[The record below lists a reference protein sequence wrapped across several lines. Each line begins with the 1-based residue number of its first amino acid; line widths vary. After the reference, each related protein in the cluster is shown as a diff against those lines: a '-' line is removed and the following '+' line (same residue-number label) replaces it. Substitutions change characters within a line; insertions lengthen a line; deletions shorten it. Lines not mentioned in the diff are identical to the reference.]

1 MKRELEF
8 LEENITDNSKVI
20 IACSGGPDSMC
31 LLNLLIKLKIN
42 KNLELI
48 VAHVNH
54 KLRSASDDE
63 AKIVED
69 YAKKN
74 KVTFELQELDYQ
86 NTKFSEDDAHRKRY
100 KFFKSL
106 IKKYKANYL
115 VTAHH
120 GDDLI
125 ETILMR
131 IARGSNL
138 NGYIGIKRITQNEDY
153 ITLRPLLSTT
163 KEEII
168 KYNESENI
176 PYVIDESNDSLKYT
190 RNRYRKNVLP
200 FLKNEDEYIHLKY
213 LKFSEE
219 LEEYDNFVNNYIKE
233 KEFIVDNQIVIN
245 KITNES
251 EFIKRKTIELIVKS
265 IQLNDYFNISD
276 KQMNELLKLIYNSN
290 KSIDLNNNYIGINE
304 YGYLKITK
312 KQNNEYQEIILDK
325 DLEFLGFNFYYNCD
339 NGNSSNNCIYLNS
352 SEVTLPLKLR
362 TRCNGDKMQVL
373 NLGTKKIND
382 IFIDNKINKE
392 LRSNYPILVDAKN
405 NIIWLPSLKKSQ
417 FCKDKSEKYDIII
430 KCEAR

>member
-8 LEENITDNSKVI
+8 LEESITDNSKVI

-31 LLNLLIKLKIN
+31 LLNLLIRLKTK

-54 KLRSASDDE
+54 KLRSVSDDE
-63 AKIVED
+63 AKMVED

-86 NTKFSEDDAHRKRY
+86 NAKFSEDDAHRKRY

-153 ITLRPLLSTT
+153 VTLRPLLSTT
-163 KEEII
+163 KDEII

-233 KEFIVDNQIVIN
+233 KDFIVDNQIVIN

-251 EFIKRKTIELIVKS
+251 EFIKRKTIELIVKN

-304 YGYLKITK
+304 YGYLKIIK

-362 TRCNGDKMQVL
+362 TRCDGDKMQVL
-373 NLGTKKIND
+373 NLGTKKVSD

-392 LRSNYPILVDAKN
+392 IRDNFPILVDAKN

-417 FCKDKSEKYDIII
+417 FCKDKTEKYDIII

>member
-1 MKRELEF
+1 MKREVEF

-31 LLNLLIKLKIN
+31 LLNLLIKLKEK

-54 KLRSASDDE
+54 KLRSVSDNE
-63 AKIVED
+63 AKMVED

-138 NGYIGIKRITQNEDY
+138 NGYIGIKRVTQNEDY

-163 KEEII
+163 KDEII

-176 PYVIDESNDSLKYT
+176 PYAIDESNDSLKYT

-233 KEFIVDNQIVIN
+233 KDFIVDNQLVIN
-245 KITNES
+245 KIINES
-251 EFIKRKTIELIVKS
+251 VFIKRKTIELIVKS
-265 IQLNDYFNISD
+265 IQSNDYFNISD
-276 KQMNELLKLIYNSN
+276 NQMKELLKLIYNSN
-290 KSIDLNNNYIGINE
+290 KSIDLNNGYQGINE
-304 YGYLKITK
+304 YGYLKIIK

-339 NGNSSNNCIYLNS
+339 EGNSSNNCIYLNS
-352 SEVTLPLKLR
+352 SEITLPLKLR
-362 TRCNGDKMQVL
+362 TRCDGDKMQVL
-373 NLGTKKIND
+373 NLGTKKVSD

-392 LRSNYPILVDAKN
+392 IRDNFPILVDAKN

>member
-31 LLNLLIKLKIN
+31 LLNLLFKLKEK

-54 KLRSASDDE
+54 KIRSVSDDE
-63 AKIVED
+63 AKMVEE

-74 KVTFELQELDYQ
+74 NVTFELQELDYQ

-138 NGYIGIKRITQNEDY
+138 NGYIGIKRVTQNEDY
-153 ITLRPLLSTT
+153 VTLRPLLSTT
-163 KEEII
+163 KDEII

-265 IQLNDYFNISD
+265 IQSNDYFNISD
-276 KQMNELLKLIYNSN
+276 NQMNELLKLIYNSN

-304 YGYLKITK
+304 YGYLKIIK
-312 KQNNEYQEIILDK
+312 KPNKEYQEIILDK

>member
-31 LLNLLIKLKIN
+31 LLNLLIRLKNN

-54 KLRSASDDE
+54 KIRSVSDDE
-63 AKIVED
+63 AKMVEE

-74 KVTFELQELDYQ
+74 NVTFELQELDYQ

-106 IKKYKANYL
+106 IKKYKAYYL
-115 VTAHH
+115 ITAHH

-138 NGYIGIKRITQNEDY
+138 NGYIGIKRVTQNEDY
-153 ITLRPLLSTT
+153 VTLRPLLSTT
-163 KEEII
+163 KDEII

-265 IQLNDYFNISD
+265 IQVNDYFNISD

>member
-8 LEENITDNSKVI
+8 LKESITYYFKVI

-31 LLNLLIKLKIN
+31 LLNLLIKLRNK

-63 AKIVED
+63 AKMVED

-153 ITLRPLLSTT
+153 VTLRPLLSTT
-163 KEEII
+163 KDEII

-265 IQLNDYFNISD
+265 IQSNDYFNISD
-276 KQMNELLKLIYNSN
+276 NQMNELLKLIYNSN
-290 KSIDLNNNYIGINE
+290 KSIDLNNGYQGINE
-304 YGYLKITK
+304 YGYLKIIK
-312 KQNNEYQEIILDK
+312 KPNKEYQEIILDK

>member
-86 NTKFSEDDAHRKRY
+86 NAKFSEDDAHRKRY

-153 ITLRPLLSTT
+153 VTLRPLLSTT
-163 KEEII
+163 KDEII

-304 YGYLKITK
+304 YNYLKIIK

>member
-31 LLNLLIKLKIN
+31 LLNLLIKLRNK

-63 AKIVED
+63 AKMVEE

-74 KVTFELQELDYQ
+74 NVTFELQELDYQ
-86 NTKFSEDDAHRKRY
+86 NAKFSEDDAHRKRY

-153 ITLRPLLSTT
+153 VTLRPLLSTT
-163 KEEII
+163 KDEII

-304 YGYLKITK
+304 YGYLKIIK
-312 KQNNEYQEIILDK
+312 KQKKEYQEIILDK

>member
-8 LEENITDNSKVI
+8 LEESITDNSKVI

-31 LLNLLIKLKIN
+31 LLNLLIRLKNN

-54 KLRSASDDE
+54 KLRSVSDNE
-63 AKIVED
+63 AKMVED

-86 NTKFSEDDAHRKRY
+86 NAKFSEDDAHRKRY

-138 NGYIGIKRITQNEDY
+138 NGYIGIKRVTQNEDY

-163 KEEII
+163 KDEII
-168 KYNESENI
+168 KYNENEFI

-233 KEFIVDNQIVIN
+233 KEYILNNQLVIN
-245 KITNES
+245 KIITES

-265 IQLNDYFNISD
+265 IQVNDYFNISD

-304 YGYLKITK
+304 YGYLKIIK
-312 KQNNEYQEIILDK
+312 KPNKEYQEIILDK

>member
-8 LEENITDNSKVI
+8 LEESITDNSKVI

-31 LLNLLIKLKIN
+31 LLNLLIRLKTK

-48 VAHVNH
+48 VAHDNH
-54 KLRSASDDE
+54 KLRSVSDDE
-63 AKIVED
+63 AKMVED

-86 NTKFSEDDAHRKRY
+86 NAKFSEDDAHRKRY

-138 NGYIGIKRITQNEDY
+138 NGYIGIKRVTQNEDY
-153 ITLRPLLSTT
+153 VTLRPLLSTT
-163 KEEII
+163 KDEII
-168 KYNESENI
+168 KYNENEFI

-190 RNRYRKNVLP
+190 RNRYRKNILP

-276 KQMNELLKLIYNSN
+276 NQMNELLKLIYNSN

-304 YGYLKITK
+304 YGYLKIIK
-312 KQNNEYQEIILDK
+312 KPNKEYQEIILDK

>member
-54 KLRSASDDE
+54 KLRSVSDNE
-63 AKIVED
+63 AKMVED

-86 NTKFSEDDAHRKRY
+86 NAKFSEDDAHRKRY

-138 NGYIGIKRITQNEDY
+138 NGYIGIKRVTQNEDY

-163 KEEII
+163 KDEII

-233 KEFIVDNQIVIN
+233 KEYILNNQLVIN
-245 KITNES
+245 KIITES

-304 YGYLKITK
+304 YGYLKIIK

-362 TRCNGDKMQVL
+362 TRCDGDKMQVL

>member
-8 LEENITDNSKVI
+8 LEESITDNSKVI

-31 LLNLLIKLKIN
+31 LLNLLIRLKTK

-54 KLRSASDDE
+54 KLRSVSDDE
-63 AKIVED
+63 AKMVED

-74 KVTFELQELDYQ
+74 KVTFELQELNYQ
-86 NTKFSEDDAHRKRY
+86 NAKFSEDDAHRKRY

-138 NGYIGIKRITQNEDY
+138 NGYVGIKRVTQNEDY
-153 ITLRPLLSTT
+153 VTLRPLLSTT
-163 KEEII
+163 KDEII

-190 RNRYRKNVLP
+190 RNRYRKIVLP
-200 FLKNEDEYIHLKY
+200 FLKEEDKLIHLKY

-233 KEFIVDNQIVIN
+233 KDFIVDNQIVIN

-251 EFIKRKTIELIVKS
+251 EFIKRKTIELIVKN

-373 NLGTKKIND
+373 NLGTKKVSD

-392 LRSNYPILVDAKN
+392 IRDNFPILVDAKN

>member
-54 KLRSASDDE
+54 KLRSVSDDE
-63 AKIVED
+63 AKMVED

-86 NTKFSEDDAHRKRY
+86 NAKFSEDDAHRKRY

-153 ITLRPLLSTT
+153 VTLRPLLSTT
-163 KEEII
+163 KDEII

-304 YGYLKITK
+304 YGYLKIIK
-312 KQNNEYQEIILDK
+312 KPNKEYQEIILDK

>member
-31 LLNLLIKLKIN
+31 LLNLLIRLKNN

-54 KLRSASDDE
+54 KLRSVSDNE
-63 AKIVED
+63 AKMVED

-86 NTKFSEDDAHRKRY
+86 NAKFSEDDAHRKRY

-138 NGYIGIKRITQNEDY
+138 NGYIGIKRVTQNEDY
-153 ITLRPLLSTT
+153 VTLRPLLTTT
-163 KEEII
+163 KDEII
-168 KYNESENI
+168 KYNKSEFV
-176 PYVIDESNDSLKYT
+176 PYVIDESNDSSIYT
-190 RNRYRKNVLP
+190 RNRYRKKILP
-200 FLKNEDEYIHLKY
+200 FLKDEDKLIHLKY

-245 KITNES
+245 KIIDES
-251 EFIKRKTIELIVKS
+251 VFIKRKTIELIVKS
-265 IQLNDYFNISD
+265 IQANDYFNISD
-276 KQMNELLKLIYNSN
+276 KQMNELIKLIYNSN
-290 KSIDLNNNYIGINE
+290 KSIDLNNNYIGLNE
-304 YGYLKITK
+304 YGYLKIIK
-312 KQNNEYQEIILDK
+312 KHNKEYQEIILDK
-325 DLEFLGFNFYYNCD
+325 NLEFLGFNFYYNC
-339 NGNSSNNCIYLNS
+339 NEGNNSNNCIYLS
-352 SEVTLPLKLR
+352 FDEIALPLKLR
-362 TRCNGDKMQVL
+362 TRLNGDKIQVL
-373 NLGTKKIND
+373 NLGTKKVND

-392 LRSNYPILVDAKN
+392 IRDKFPVLVDANN

-417 FCKDKSEKYDIII
+417 FCKDKSKKYDIII

>member
-8 LEENITDNSKVI
+8 LEENISDNSKVI

-48 VAHVNH
+48 IAHVNH
-54 KLRSASDDE
+54 KLRTVSDEE
-63 AKIVED
+63 AKMVED
-69 YAKKN
+69 YAIQN
-74 KVTFELQELDYQ
+74 NVIFELKELDYQ

-100 KFFKSL
+100 EFFKSL
-106 IKKYKANYL
+106 IKKYQAQYL
-115 VTAHH
+115 LTAHH

-245 KITNES
+245 KIIDES
-251 EFIKRKTIELIVKS
+251 VFIKRKTIELIVKS
-265 IQLNDYFNISD
+265 IQANDYFNISD
-276 KQMNELLKLIYNSN
+276 KQMNELIKLIYNSN
-290 KSIDLNNNYIGINE
+290 KSIDLNNNYIGLNE
-304 YGYLKITK
+304 YGYLKIIK
-312 KQNNEYQEIILDK
+312 KHNKEYQEIILDK
-325 DLEFLGFNFYYNCD
+325 NLEFLGFNFYYNC
-339 NGNSSNNCIYLNS
+339 NEGNNSNNCIYLS
-352 SEVTLPLKLR
+352 FDEIALPLKLR
-362 TRCNGDKMQVL
+362 TRLNGDKIQVL
-373 NLGTKKIND
+373 NLGTKKVND

-392 LRSNYPILVDAKN
+392 IRDKFPVLVDANN

-417 FCKDKSEKYDIII
+417 FCKDKSKKYDIII

>member
-8 LEENITDNSKVI
+8 LEENITDNSEVI

-31 LLNLLIKLKIN
+31 LLNLLIKLRNK

-63 AKIVED
+63 AKMVEE

-74 KVTFELQELDYQ
+74 NVTFELQELDYQ

-106 IKKYKANYL
+106 IKKYKAYYL
-115 VTAHH
+115 ITAHH

-138 NGYIGIKRITQNEDY
+138 NGYIGIKRVTQNEDY
-153 ITLRPLLSTT
+153 VTLRPLLSTT
-163 KEEII
+163 KDEII

-265 IQLNDYFNISD
+265 IQVNDYFNISD

-304 YGYLKITK
+304 YGYLKIIK
-312 KQNNEYQEIILDK
+312 KPNKEYQEIILDK

>member
-1 MKRELEF
+1 MKKELDF
-8 LEENITDNSKVI
+8 LEENIKNNSKII

-31 LLNLLIKLKIN
+31 LLNLLIKLREK

-54 KLRSASDDE
+54 KLRAASDDE
-63 AKIVED
+63 AIIVKD
-69 YAKKN
+69 YANKN
-74 KVTFELQELDYQ
+74 KVIFELEEFNYQ
-86 NTKFSEDDAHRKRY
+86 NTKFSEDEAHRKRY
-100 KFFKSL
+100 NFFKSL

-153 ITLRPLLSTT
+153 VTLRPLLSTT
-163 KEEII
+163 KDEII

-265 IQLNDYFNISD
+265 IQVNDYFNISD

-325 DLEFLGFNFYYNCD
+325 DLEFLGFNFYYNCN

>member
-31 LLNLLIKLKIN
+31 LLNLLIKLRNK

-63 AKIVED
+63 AKMVEE

-74 KVTFELQELDYQ
+74 NVTFELQELDYQ
-86 NTKFSEDDAHRKRY
+86 NAKFSEDDAHRKRY

-138 NGYIGIKRITQNEDY
+138 NGYIGIKRVTQNEDY
-153 ITLRPLLSTT
+153 VTLRPLLSTT
-163 KEEII
+163 KDEII

-304 YGYLKITK
+304 YGYLKIIK

>member
-31 LLNLLIKLKIN
+31 LLNLLIRLKTK

-54 KLRSASDDE
+54 KLRSVSDDE
-63 AKIVED
+63 AKMVED

-86 NTKFSEDDAHRKRY
+86 NAKFSEDDAHRKRY

-153 ITLRPLLSTT
+153 VTLRPLLSTT
-163 KEEII
+163 KDEII

-233 KEFIVDNQIVIN
+233 KDFIVDNQIVIN

-251 EFIKRKTIELIVKS
+251 EFIKRKTIELIVKN

-304 YGYLKITK
+304 YGYLKIIK

-362 TRCNGDKMQVL
+362 TRCDGDKMQVL
-373 NLGTKKIND
+373 NLGTKKVSD

-392 LRSNYPILVDAKN
+392 IRDNFPILVDAKN

>member
-31 LLNLLIKLKIN
+31 LLNLLIRLKNN

-54 KLRSASDDE
+54 KLRSVSDNE
-63 AKIVED
+63 AKMVED

-86 NTKFSEDDAHRKRY
+86 NAKFSEDDAHRKRY

-106 IKKYKANYL
+106 IKKYKAYYL
-115 VTAHH
+115 ITAHH

-153 ITLRPLLSTT
+153 VTLRPLLSTT
-163 KEEII
+163 KDEII

-265 IQLNDYFNISD
+265 IQVNDYFNISD

-304 YGYLKITK
+304 YGYLKIIK
-312 KQNNEYQEIILDK
+312 KPNKEYQEIILDK

>member
-8 LEENITDNSKVI
+8 LEESITDNSKVI

-31 LLNLLIKLKIN
+31 LLNLLIRLKTK

-54 KLRSASDDE
+54 KLRSVSDDE
-63 AKIVED
+63 AKMVED

-74 KVTFELQELDYQ
+74 KVTFELQELNYQ
-86 NTKFSEDDAHRKRY
+86 NAKFSEDDAHRKRY

-138 NGYIGIKRITQNEDY
+138 NGYVGIKRVTQNEDY
-153 ITLRPLLSTT
+153 VTLRPLLSTT
-163 KEEII
+163 KDEII

-190 RNRYRKNVLP
+190 RNRYRKIVLP
-200 FLKNEDEYIHLKY
+200 FLKEEDKLIHLKY

-233 KEFIVDNQIVIN
+233 KDFIVDNQIVIN

-251 EFIKRKTIELIVKS
+251 EFIKRKTIELIVKN

-304 YGYLKITK
+304 YGYLKIIK

-373 NLGTKKIND
+373 NLGTKKVSD

-392 LRSNYPILVDAKN
+392 IRDNFPILVDAKN

>member
-31 LLNLLIKLKIN
+31 LLNLLIRLKNN

-54 KLRSASDDE
+54 KIRSVSDDE
-63 AKIVED
+63 AKMVEE

-74 KVTFELQELDYQ
+74 NVTFELQELDYQ
-86 NTKFSEDDAHRKRY
+86 NAKFSEDDAHRKRY

-153 ITLRPLLSTT
+153 VTLRPLLSTT
-163 KEEII
+163 KDEII

-245 KITNES
+245 KIIDES
-251 EFIKRKTIELIVKS
+251 VFIKRKTIELIVKS
-265 IQLNDYFNISD
+265 IQANDYFNISD
-276 KQMNELLKLIYNSN
+276 KQMNELIKLIYNSN
-290 KSIDLNNNYIGINE
+290 KSIDLNNNYIGLNE
-304 YGYLKITK
+304 YGYLKIIK
-312 KQNNEYQEIILDK
+312 KYNKEYQEIILDK

-362 TRCNGDKMQVL
+362 TRCDGDKMQVL
-373 NLGTKKIND
+373 NLGTKKVSD

-392 LRSNYPILVDAKN
+392 IRDNFPILVDAKN

>member
-86 NTKFSEDDAHRKRY
+86 NAKFSEDDAHRKRY

-233 KEFIVDNQIVIN
+233 KEYILNNQLVIN
-245 KITNES
+245 KIITES

-304 YGYLKITK
+304 YGYLKIIK
-312 KQNNEYQEIILDK
+312 KQKKEYQEIILDK

>member
-8 LEENITDNSKVI
+8 LEENITDNYEVI

-31 LLNLLIKLKIN
+31 LLNLLIKLRNK

-63 AKIVED
+63 AKMVEE

-74 KVTFELQELDYQ
+74 NVTFELQELDYQ
-86 NTKFSEDDAHRKRY
+86 NAKFSEDDAHRKRY
-100 KFFKSL
+100 KFFKTL

-115 VTAHH
+115 ITAHH

-265 IQLNDYFNISD
+265 IQSNDYFNISD
-276 KQMNELLKLIYNSN
+276 NQMNELLKLIYNSN
-290 KSIDLNNNYIGINE
+290 KSIDLNNGYQGINE
-304 YGYLKITK
+304 YGYLKIIK
-312 KQNNEYQEIILDK
+312 KPNKEYQEIILDK

>member
-31 LLNLLIKLKIN
+31 LLNLLIKLKEK

-54 KLRSASDDE
+54 KLRSVSDNE
-63 AKIVED
+63 AKMVED

-138 NGYIGIKRITQNEDY
+138 NGYIGIKRVTQNEDY

-233 KEFIVDNQIVIN
+233 KEYILNNQLVIN
-245 KITNES
+245 KIITES

-304 YGYLKITK
+304 YGYLKIIK

-325 DLEFLGFNFYYNCD
+325 DLEFLGFNFYYNCAE
-339 NGNSSNNCIYLNS
+339 GNSSNNCIYLNS

-362 TRCNGDKMQVL
+362 TRCDGDKMQVL

>member
-54 KLRSASDDE
+54 KLRSVSDDE
-63 AKIVED
+63 AKMVED

-138 NGYIGIKRITQNEDY
+138 NGYIGIKRVTQNEDY
-153 ITLRPLLSTT
+153 VTLRPLLSTT
-163 KEEII
+163 KDEII

-233 KEFIVDNQIVIN
+233 KEFILNNQLVIN
-245 KITNES
+245 KIITES

-304 YGYLKITK
+304 YGYLKIIK
-312 KQNNEYQEIILDK
+312 KPNKEYQEIILDK

>member
-31 LLNLLIKLKIN
+31 LLNLLIRLKTK

-54 KLRSASDDE
+54 KLRSVSDNE
-63 AKIVED
+63 AKMVKE

-74 KVTFELQELDYQ
+74 NVTFELQELDYQ

-138 NGYIGIKRITQNEDY
+138 NGYIGIKRVTQNEDY
-153 ITLRPLLSTT
+153 VTLRPLLSTT
-163 KEEII
+163 KDEII

-200 FLKNEDEYIHLKY
+200 FLKNEDKQIHLKY

-233 KEFIVDNQIVIN
+233 KEYILNNQLVIN
-245 KITNES
+245 KIITES

-304 YGYLKITK
+304 YGYLKIIK
-312 KQNNEYQEIILDK
+312 KPNKEYQEIILDK

>member
-31 LLNLLIKLKIN
+31 LLNLLIRLKNN

-54 KLRSASDDE
+54 KIRSVSDDE
-63 AKIVED
+63 AKMVEE

-74 KVTFELQELDYQ
+74 NVTFELQELDYQ

-138 NGYIGIKRITQNEDY
+138 NGYIGIKRVTQNEDY
-153 ITLRPLLSTT
+153 VTLRPLLSTT
-163 KEEII
+163 KDEII

-265 IQLNDYFNISD
+265 IQVNDYFNISD

>member
-31 LLNLLIKLKIN
+31 LLNLLIKLKEK

-54 KLRSASDDE
+54 KLRSVSDNE
-63 AKIVED
+63 AKMVED

-138 NGYIGIKRITQNEDY
+138 NGYIGIKRVTQNEDY

-233 KEFIVDNQIVIN
+233 KEYILNNQLVIN
-245 KITNES
+245 KIINES
-251 EFIKRKTIELIVKS
+251 VFIKRKTIELIVKS

-304 YGYLKITK
+304 YGYLKIIK

-352 SEVTLPLKLR
+352 SEITLPLKLR
-362 TRCNGDKMQVL
+362 TRCDGDKMQVL

>member
-31 LLNLLIKLKIN
+31 LLNLLIKLSNK

-63 AKIVED
+63 AKMVEE

-100 KFFKSL
+100 EFFKSL
-106 IKKYKANYL
+106 IKKYGAKYL

-138 NGYIGIKRITQNEDY
+138 NGYIGIKRVTQNEDY
-153 ITLRPLLSTT
+153 ITLRPLLSAT
-163 KEEII
+163 KDEII

-200 FLKNEDEYIHLKY
+200 FLKNEDKQIHLKY

-233 KEFIVDNQIVIN
+233 KEYILNNQLVIN
-245 KITNES
+245 KIINES

-304 YGYLKITK
+304 YGYLKIIK

-325 DLEFLGFNFYYNCD
+325 DLEFLGFNFYYNCN

-352 SEVTLPLKLR
+352 SEIALPLKLR
-362 TRCNGDKMQVL
+362 TRCDGDKMQVL

>member
-31 LLNLLIKLKIN
+31 LLNLLIRLKEK

-54 KLRSASDDE
+54 KLRSVSDNE
-63 AKIVED
+63 AKMVED

-153 ITLRPLLSTT
+153 VTLRPLLSTT
-163 KEEII
+163 KDEII

-265 IQLNDYFNISD
+265 IQVNDYFNISD

-304 YGYLKITK
+304 YGYLKIIK
-312 KQNNEYQEIILDK
+312 KPNKEYQEIILDK

>member
-8 LEENITDNSKVI
+8 LEESITDNSKVI

-31 LLNLLIKLKIN
+31 LLNLLIRLKNN

-54 KLRSASDDE
+54 KIRSVSDDE
-63 AKIVED
+63 AKMVEE

-74 KVTFELQELDYQ
+74 NVTFELQELDYQ

-106 IKKYKANYL
+106 IKKYKAYYL
-115 VTAHH
+115 ITAHH

-138 NGYIGIKRITQNEDY
+138 NGYIGIKRVTQNEDY
-153 ITLRPLLSTT
+153 VTLRPLLSTT
-163 KEEII
+163 KDEII

-265 IQLNDYFNISD
+265 IQVNDYFNISD

-304 YGYLKITK
+304 YGYLKIIK
-312 KQNNEYQEIILDK
+312 KPNKEYQEIILDK

>member
-8 LEENITDNSKVI
+8 LKESITDNSKVI

-31 LLNLLIKLKIN
+31 LLNLLIKLRNK

-63 AKIVED
+63 AKMVEE

-74 KVTFELQELDYQ
+74 NVTFELQELDYQ
-86 NTKFSEDDAHRKRY
+86 NAKFSEDDAHRKRY
-100 KFFKSL
+100 KFFKTL

-115 VTAHH
+115 ITAHH

-304 YGYLKITK
+304 YGYLKIIK
-312 KQNNEYQEIILDK
+312 KPNKEYQEIILDK

>member
-8 LEENITDNSKVI
+8 LEESITDNSKVI

-31 LLNLLIKLKIN
+31 LLNLLIRLKTK

-54 KLRSASDDE
+54 KLRSVSDDE
-63 AKIVED
+63 AKMVED

-86 NTKFSEDDAHRKRY
+86 NAKFSEDDAHRKRY

-138 NGYIGIKRITQNEDY
+138 NGYIGIKRVTQNEDY
-153 ITLRPLLSTT
+153 VTLRPLLSTT
-163 KEEII
+163 KDEII
-168 KYNESENI
+168 KYNENEFI

-190 RNRYRKNVLP
+190 RNRYRKNILP

-276 KQMNELLKLIYNSN
+276 NQMNELLKLICNSN

-304 YGYLKITK
+304 YGYLKIIK
-312 KQNNEYQEIILDK
+312 KPNKEYQEIILDK

>member
-54 KLRSASDDE
+54 KIRSVSDDE
-63 AKIVED
+63 AKMVEE

-74 KVTFELQELDYQ
+74 NVTFELQELDYQ

-138 NGYIGIKRITQNEDY
+138 NGYIGIKRVTQNEDY
-153 ITLRPLLSTT
+153 VTLRPLLSTT
-163 KEEII
+163 KDEII

-304 YGYLKITK
+304 YGYLKIIK
-312 KQNNEYQEIILDK
+312 KPNKEYQEIILDK
-325 DLEFLGFNFYYNCD
+325 DLEFLDFNFYYNCD

-362 TRCNGDKMQVL
+362 TRCDGDKMQVL
-373 NLGTKKIND
+373 NLGTKKVSD
-382 IFIDNKINKE
+382 IFIDNKINKGI
-392 LRSNYPILVDAKN
+392 RDNFPILVDAKN

>member
-8 LEENITDNSKVI
+8 LEESITDNSKVI

-31 LLNLLIKLKIN
+31 LLNLLIRLKNN

-54 KLRSASDDE
+54 KLRSVSDNE
-63 AKIVED
+63 AKMVED

-86 NTKFSEDDAHRKRY
+86 NAKFSEDDAHRKRY

-138 NGYIGIKRITQNEDY
+138 NGYIGIKRVTQNEDY

-163 KEEII
+163 KDEII
-168 KYNESENI
+168 KYNENEFI

-233 KEFIVDNQIVIN
+233 KEYILNNQLVIN
-245 KITNES
+245 KIITES

-304 YGYLKITK
+304 YGYLKIIK

>member
-1 MKRELEF
+1 MKREVEF
-8 LEENITDNSKVI
+8 LEENIVDNSKVI

-31 LLNLLIKLKIN
+31 LLNLLIKLKEK

-54 KLRSASDDE
+54 KLRSVSDDE
-63 AKIVED
+63 AKMVED
-69 YAKKN
+69 YDKKN

-251 EFIKRKTIELIVKS
+251 EFIKRKTIELIVKN
-265 IQLNDYFNISD
+265 IQSNDYFNISD
-276 KQMNELLKLIYNSN
+276 NQMNELLKLIYNSN

-304 YGYLKITK
+304 YGYLKIIK
-312 KQNNEYQEIILDK
+312 KPNKEYQEIILDK

>member
-54 KLRSASDDE
+54 KIRSVSDDE
-63 AKIVED
+63 AKMVEE

-74 KVTFELQELDYQ
+74 NVTFELQELDYQ

-138 NGYIGIKRITQNEDY
+138 NGYIGIKRVIQNEDY
-153 ITLRPLLSTT
+153 VTLRPLLSTT
-163 KEEII
+163 KDEII

-176 PYVIDESNDSLKYT
+176 PYAIDESNDSLKYT

-304 YGYLKITK
+304 YGYLKIIK
-312 KQNNEYQEIILDK
+312 KPNKEYQEIILDK

>member
-31 LLNLLIKLKIN
+31 LLNLLIRLKNN

-54 KLRSASDDE
+54 KLRSVSDNE
-63 AKIVED
+63 AKMVED

-86 NTKFSEDDAHRKRY
+86 NAKFSEDDAHRKRY

-115 VTAHH
+115 GTAHH

-125 ETILMR
+125 ETILVR

-153 ITLRPLLSTT
+153 VTLRPLLSTT
-163 KEEII
+163 KDEII

-251 EFIKRKTIELIVKS
+251 EFIKRKAIELIVKS

-304 YGYLKITK
+304 YNYLKIIK